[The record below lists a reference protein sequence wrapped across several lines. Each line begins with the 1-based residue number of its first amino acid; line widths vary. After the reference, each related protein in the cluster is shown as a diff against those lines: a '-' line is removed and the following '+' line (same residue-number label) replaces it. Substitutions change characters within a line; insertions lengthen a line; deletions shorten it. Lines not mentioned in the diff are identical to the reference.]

1 MPNSVLIA
9 LPIYFLYFF
18 RILDK
23 VVDKLVNIQRRFLWG
38 GGLEQRKIAWVN
50 WKTVCLPRDKGGLG
64 IKDLRAFNTALLA
77 KWKCELF
84 HQHGDM
90 WGRILISKYGGW
102 RALDDAR
109 RSSHLSYWWKGLLQ
123 INHQQHAATSN
134 YQQSILDYTKSLISN
149 IKLSAVWGV
158 KKMHMDQDN
167 WAREKTVGT
176 TREQIFF
183 FYW

>member
-90 WGRILISKYGGW
+90 
-102 RALDDAR
+102 
-109 RSSHLSYWWKGLLQ
+109 
-123 INHQQHAATSN
+123 
-134 YQQSILDYTKSLISN
+134 
-149 IKLSAVWGV
+149 
-158 KKMHMDQDN
+158 
-167 WAREKTVGT
+167 
-176 TREQIFF
+176 
-183 FYW
+183 